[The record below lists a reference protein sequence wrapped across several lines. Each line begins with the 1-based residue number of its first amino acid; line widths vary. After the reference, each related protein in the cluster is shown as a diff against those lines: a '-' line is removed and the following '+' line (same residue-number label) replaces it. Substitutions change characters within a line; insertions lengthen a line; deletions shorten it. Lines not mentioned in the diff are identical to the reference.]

1 MAMVFFM
8 MLLSLTHLSASVK
21 SQNSVVNLTL
31 KNVSVE
37 QALTKVEKQLK
48 QNFFFNRENVDLE
61 RKVDLQLSDADLDE
75 LVLQLFGRDYKY
87 RVVDNIIVVSR
98 KDEEQEQPQQIKV
111 EGVVKDKR
119 GDRTGGQRGPAALY
133 AAGRLLRSAPG
144 TGGLSGRKIFPFGSG
159 WCPGIGILYGGYA
172 G

>member
-1 MAMVFFM
+1 M

-61 RKVDLQLSDADLDE
+61 RKVDLQLSDDDLDE
-75 LVLQLFGRDYKY
+75 MVLQLLVMD
-87 RVVDNIIVVSR
+87 
-98 KDEEQEQPQQIKV
+98 
-111 EGVVKDKR
+111 
-119 GDRTGGQRGPAALY
+119 
-133 AAGRLLRSAPG
+133 
-144 TGGLSGRKIFPFGSG
+144 
-159 WCPGIGILYGGYA
+159 
-172 G
+172 

>member
-1 MAMVFFM
+1 

-119 GDRTGGQRGPAALY
+119 GDALPGVTVLIKGTKIGWLRIWTENIPFRFRLVPRYWYSLWRVGMRRGD
-133 AAGRLLRSAPG
+133 GR
-144 TGGLSGRKIFPFGSG
+144 
-159 WCPGIGILYGGYA
+159 
-172 G
+172 

>member
-1 MAMVFFM
+1 M

-75 LVLQLFGRDYKY
+75 LVLQLFGRDYKF
-87 RVVDNIIVVSR
+87 RVKTKSR
-98 KDEEQEQPQQIKV
+98 HNLSRLKS
-111 EGVVKDKR
+111 R
-119 GDRTGGQRGPAALY
+119 GWSRI
-133 AAGRLLRSAPG
+133 
-144 TGGLSGRKIFPFGSG
+144 SGEML
-159 WCPGIGILYGGYA
+159 CPE
-172 G
+172 

>member
-1 MAMVFFM
+1 MNRKRYGDPWDFRYKLSQISRVMKMVFFM

-87 RVVDNIIVVSR
+87 RVVILLSFRVKTKSR
-98 KDEEQEQPQQIKV
+98 NNLSRLKS
-111 EGVVKDKR
+111 R
-119 GDRTGGQRGPAALY
+119 GWSRI
-133 AAGRLLRSAPG
+133 
-144 TGGLSGRKIFPFGSG
+144 SGEML
-159 WCPGIGILYGGYA
+159 CPE
-172 G
+172 

>member
-1 MAMVFFM
+1 M

-119 GDRTGGQRGPAALY
+119 GDALPGVGQKSGWLRIWTENIPFRF
-133 AAGRLLRSAPG
+133 RLVPRYWYSLWWVCRIRRRRSVNAPG
-144 TGGLSGRKIFPFGSG
+144 SMSYWKRR
-159 WCPGIGILYGGYA
+159 
-172 G
+172 

>member
-1 MAMVFFM
+1 M
-8 MLLSLTHLSASVK
+8 
-21 SQNSVVNLTL
+21 
-31 KNVSVE
+31 
-37 QALTKVEKQLK
+37 
-48 QNFFFNRENVDLE
+48 DLE

-111 EGVVKDKR
+111 EG
-119 GDRTGGQRGPAALY
+119 GQRIS
-133 AAGRLLRSAPG
+133 GRCSARSDG
-144 TGGLSGRKIFPFGSG
+144 FDQRDKNWGGYGSGRKIFPFGSG